1 MKLHKIELFNFRQF
15 KGTQIIEFSSS
26 PTQNVSV
33 VYGENGRGKTGI
45 FRALM
50 FCLYGD
56 RSLSQDELRGEEKRK
71 GLILVNEVMLKKN
84 KGKKIQASVTIE
96 FSHNNQSFVI
106 KRSISGLMKPNS
118 SILQEYNQVELQLTD
133 ANGNTSPKES
143 DPEIIKIQIQDVLN
157 SRLRDYFLFDGER
170 IERLTRNTQERRE
183 EVRKGIRTLL
193 DLDSMDLA
201 IQGLNK
207 LISKIEKDIK
217 YKSTGKL
224 QKITEFIH
232 ELNSKIEEL
241 ETNQDYD
248 IQESKRLDRHI
259 NKTSDLISENKETA
273 EQEKKRQEL
282 IKTKQEK
289 EIERDQ
295 AKKELAEQLN
305 NSCQLVASELIEQLH
320 EALDFHREKGELP
333 PVIRKEFIEKL
344 LVAKQCICGTSL
356 DHQHSSE
363 RENLLL
369 FMKKHFKS
377 GLGKES
383 EEILYKLN
391 RISGTTD
398 LLSNAFNRLLM
409 KSKKLNDEI
418 DELNPKIKIL
428 DDELGEGGTN
438 VDDLIQER
446 NKCEEDLIK
455 LKIEIDRRD
464 DQIKDDK
471 EKREKLRKEAAVLEK
486 QQNHLRNLTAKRDL
500 TKNTMLELKGI
511 YKKFADEIKIKLA
524 DESTKN
530 FSRLADNETLKDIK
544 TISIDD
550 NYMLD
555 ILNWAGQRRLGE
567 ISAGQRQIV
576 SLSFIMS
583 LIQVA
588 GDLEVPLF
596 MDTPFGRLSGKHRDH
611 LIETIPEMA
620 SQWILLA
627 TDTEFTAVEAN
638 VLRETNSWGKI
649 YELQKEEE
657 GVTKIIE
664 RQVNEFIPKR
674 KSIRLKEKIKV

>member
-1 MKLHKIELFNFRQF
+1 MKLHKIKLNNFRQF
-15 KGTQIIEFSSS
+15 RGTQIIEFSSS
-26 PTQNVSV
+26 STKTVSV

-56 RSLSQDELRGEEKRK
+56 KSLSQDELSGEEKRK
-71 GLILVNEVMLKKN
+71 GLILVNEVMLKEN
-84 KGKKIQASVTIE
+84 RGDKIQAFVTIE
-96 FSHNNQSFVI
+96 FSHSNQLFVI
-106 KRSISGLMKPNS
+106 KRSISGLMKIDG
-118 SILQEYNQVELQLTD
+118 SILQDYNQVELQMTD
-133 ANGNTSPKES
+133 TNGNTLPKET
-143 DPEIIKIQIQDVLN
+143 DPEIIKIKIQEVLN

-170 IERLTRNTQERRE
+170 IERLTRNTQERRG

-201 IQGLNK
+201 IQGLDK

-224 QKITEFIH
+224 QRITELIH
-232 ELNSKIEEL
+232 DLNTQIEDL
-241 ETNQDYD
+241 KNKQSYD
-248 IQESKRLDRHI
+248 IQESKRLEHNI
-259 NKTSDLISENKETA
+259 NKISDLISENEETA
-273 EQEKKRQEL
+273 EQERKRQEL

-289 EIERDQ
+289 RIERDQ
-295 AKKELAEQLN
+295 TKNELAEQLN
-305 NSCQLVASELIEQLH
+305 KSFQLVASELIDQLQ

-333 PVIRKEFIEKL
+333 PAIRKEFIEKL
-344 LVAKQCICGTSL
+344 LAKEQCICGTSL
-356 DHQHSSE
+356 DNQHSSE
-363 RENLLL
+363 KENLLI
-369 FMKKHFKS
+369 FMKEHFIP

-383 EEILYKLN
+383 EEILHKLN
-391 RISGTTD
+391 RISSTNE

-418 DELNPKIKIL
+418 NDLESKIKIL
-428 DDELGEGGTN
+428 GDELGEGGTSI
-438 VDDLIQER
+438 DDLIQER
-446 NKCEEDLIK
+446 IRCEEDLRE
-455 LKIEIDRRD
+455 LEREIDRRE
-464 DQIKDDK
+464 DQIKKNEDQ
-471 EKREKLRKEAAVLEK
+471 RAVLRKEAAVLEK
-486 QQNHLRNLTAKRDL
+486 QQDHLKNLAAKRDL
-500 TKNTMLELKGI
+500 TKDTLLKLKNI
-511 YKKFADEIKIKLA
+511 YNKFAGEIKIKLA
-524 DESTKN
+524 DKSTEN
-530 FSRLADNETLKDIK
+530 FSRLADSETLKDIK
-544 TISIDD
+544 TIDIDD

-555 ILNWAGQRRLGE
+555 VLNWAGQKRLGE

-576 SLSFIMS
+576 SLAFIMS
-583 LIQVA
+583 LIQIA

-611 LIETIPEMA
+611 LIETIPKMA

-638 VLRETNSWGKI
+638 VLRQTNTWGKI

-674 KSIRLKEKIKV
+674 KSIY